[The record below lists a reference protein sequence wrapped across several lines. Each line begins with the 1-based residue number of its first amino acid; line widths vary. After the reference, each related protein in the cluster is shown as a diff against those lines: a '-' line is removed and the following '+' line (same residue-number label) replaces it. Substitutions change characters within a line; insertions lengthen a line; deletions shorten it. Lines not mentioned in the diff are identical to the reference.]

1 MPLQS
6 GRFAVEIDGRAGFT
20 ISEDV
25 LSRFDLQVGDELDDS
40 RVADL
45 LSHDETARATEA
57 ALVYLAH
64 RPRSEREVCDR
75 LRRGGF
81 ASETIDGV
89 IARLHEWRYLDDA
102 DFARRWVENR
112 AAHRPRGR
120 RLLQQELWRKGIDAE
135 TVNEVIA
142 EADLDEIAAAT
153 ELAQRRQARQPE
165 DRLRC
170 GVESVLSRAS
180 RI

>member
-1 MPLQS
+1 M
-6 GRFAVEIDGRAGFT
+6 
-20 ISEDV
+20 
-25 LSRFDLQVGDELDDS
+25 
-40 RVADL
+40 
-45 LSHDETARATEA
+45 
-57 ALVYLAH
+57 
-64 RPRSEREVCDR
+64 
-75 LRRGGF
+75 
-81 ASETIDGV
+81 
-89 IARLHEWRYLDDA
+89 
-102 DFARRWVENR
+102 ENR

-153 ELAQRRQARQPE
+153 ELAQRRLSATTGKT
-165 DRLRC
+165 RLRC